1 MAVAG
6 AGQVEPGASC
16 GARISEGSEKGR
28 DGLGASVKSPGT
40 IIKNCN
46 AFETIAKG
54 SF

>member
-16 GARISEGSEKGR
+16 GARISEGSEKGSAKR
-28 DGLGASVKSPGT
+28 PGT

-54 SF
+54 SSESV

>member
-28 DGLGASVKSPGT
+28 DGSRAKSPGT
-40 IIKNCN
+40 IIKDCN